1 MVKKAMKR
9 LWVWVGKK
17 TGWYQEEVW
26 SATLI
31 RSVTDNTM
39 RHATDELSGQVIDYY
54 TKRRYPRGKRND

>member
-1 MVKKAMKR
+1 
-9 LWVWVGKK
+9 
-17 TGWYQEEVW
+17 GWYQEEVW